1 MLFMPFTNALK
12 ILTLFSLNAKFGI
25 LLDVMTDTNVDRH
38 RKLEILYVCCNV
50 MKMSQKYYNFSNL
63 DD

>member
-1 MLFMPFTNALK
+1 MK
-12 ILTLFSLNAKFGI
+12 ILTSFSLNAKFGI